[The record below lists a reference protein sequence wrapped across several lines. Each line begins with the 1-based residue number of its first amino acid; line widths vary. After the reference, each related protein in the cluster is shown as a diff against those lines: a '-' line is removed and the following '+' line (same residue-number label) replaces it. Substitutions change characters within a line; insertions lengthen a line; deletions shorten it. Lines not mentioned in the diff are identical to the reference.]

1 MIFCKELIVL
11 KDMIGLDRLFMYVC
25 ELNDVSVA
33 IFHDHPKL
41 LLGEI

>member
-1 MIFCKELIVL
+1 MKILN
-11 KDMIGLDRLFMYVC
+11 DMIELDRLFMYVC
-25 ELNDVSVA
+25 ELNDVSMV